1 MTRIP
6 LRPYLSILALVALG
20 GVAAVALAPAPAPDN
35 ANPSSWSTGTG
46 GSWALYHLSMSLGA
60 RPERVTGSDLPASLR
75 AGATLVEYQPTVT
88 FSRAA
93 ARAIVT
99 FVRSGGRLVL
109 AGGATAVVRPLLSQL
124 GLDATGRLL
133 ARALRER
140 LPLGGSAPLLV
151 EMGAGP
157 GYSAS
162 TPAALPLL
170 GGEPLP
176 AAEVLA
182 LGGGE
187 AIVLDSGFPLSNLGL
202 RRAQY
207 GLFAARA
214 LGLAGGGTVLFDEIH
229 HGYQLGDGTA
239 ALLWGTT
246 LGASGVV
253 LAALCLLFLASAGR
267 RLGRPL
273 PTAQLLAR
281 RGTEDHLEAVA
292 NLYSRTGDRRAIA
305 ERYRFELAAAIAAAP
320 SSSGDM
326 GTDGRVPAGELLQ
339 ALEDA
344 SREGTDGPT
353 LVGLAERSTRAARE
367 LAGFG
372 PLRGS

>member
-1 MTRIP
+1 MTRTP
-6 LRPYLSILALVALG
+6 LRPYLAILALVVAG
-20 GVAAVALAPAPAPDN
+20 AVAAIALAPVPTPDN

-46 GSWALYHLSMSLGA
+46 GSWAVYHLSMSLGA
-60 RPERVTGSDLPASLR
+60 RPERVTGSDLPAALR

-88 FSRAA
+88 FSRSA

-109 AGGATAVVRPLLSQL
+109 AGGALAVVRPLLSRL
-124 GLDATGRLL
+124 GLDATGRLP
-133 ARALRER
+133 ARVLREQ
-140 LPLGGSAPLLV
+140 LPLGGTTPLLV

-157 GYSAS
+157 GYAAS

-170 GGEPLP
+170 GGAPRP
-176 AAEVLA
+176 AAEVA
-182 LGGGE
+182 LLGEGE
-187 AIVLDSGFPLSNLGL
+187 AIVLDSGYPLSNLGL
-202 RRAQY
+202 RRAQD

-214 LGLAGGGTVLFDEIH
+214 LGLAGGRTVLFDEIH

-305 ERYRFELAAAIAAAP
+305 ERYRSELAGAMAP
-320 SSSGDM
+320 GPTS
-326 GTDGRVPAGELLQ
+326 PAGTGWYSL
-339 ALEDA
+339 
-344 SREGTDGPT
+344 GP
-353 LVGLAERSTRAARE
+353 ARE
-367 LAGFG
+367 LLTALELSGTG
-372 PLRGS
+372 PARRR

>member
-1 MTRIP
+1 VSRIP
-6 LRPYLSILALVALG
+6 LRPYLVVLALVVLG
-20 GVAAVALAPAPAPDN
+20 GVAAIALAPSPAPDN

-46 GSWALYHLSMSLGA
+46 GSWAVYHLSMSLGA
-60 RPERVTGSDLPASLR
+60 RPERVTGSDLPAALR
-75 AGATLVEYQPTVT
+75 AGTTLVEYQPTVT
-88 FSRAA
+88 FSRSA

-109 AGGATAVVRPLLSQL
+109 AGGATAVVGPLLSRL
-124 GLDATGRLL
+124 GLAATGRLP

-140 LPLGGSAPLLV
+140 LPLGGTGPLLV

-157 GYSAS
+157 GYAAS
-162 TPAALPLL
+162 TSAALPLL
-170 GGEPLP
+170 GGGAHP
-176 AAEVLA
+176 AAEVLP
-182 LGGGE
+182 LGRGE
-187 AIVLDSGFPLSNLGL
+187 AVVLGSGYPLSNLGL
-202 RRAQY
+202 RRAQD

-214 LGLAGGGTVLFDEIH
+214 LGLAGGRTVLFDEIH

-305 ERYRFELAAAIAAAP
+305 ERYRSELAAAIAAGP
-320 SSSGDM
+320 SPLADAGP
-326 GTDGRVPAGELLQ
+326 DGRDPARELLKG
-339 ALEDA
+339 LEDA

-353 LVGLAERSTRAARE
+353 LVGLAERAARAARE

-372 PLRGS
+372 PERGS